1 MSGPATGLTMLGDR
15 ASADHGSSLRCT
27 RLYACR
33 SRTDGQKAITRISPL
48 AFGRART
55 APRSGADPLLWRLLG
70 AAHGQRLGL
79 RAFLGRSA
87 PASSCGR
94 CRQFPGPQSQRPIDI
109 ICGAAIVVA
118 RYGSVVQ
125 KPTLERFGTDPVN
138 GTRGGERKLEP
149 DSAFAPRSAQVLLIA
164 GKDPRQ
170 WRGRASAIPSRP

>member
-1 MSGPATGLTMLGDR
+1 MV
-15 ASADHGSSLRCT
+15 SAWG
-27 RLYACR
+27 
-33 SRTDGQKAITRISPL
+33 
-48 AFGRART
+48 
-55 APRSGADPLLWRLLG
+55 
-70 AAHGQRLGL
+70 
-79 RAFLGRSA
+79 
-87 PASSCGR
+87 CGR
-94 CRQFPGPQSQRPIDI
+94 FWDAQRRRHRAGDAGDSPGPQSQRPIDI

-170 WRGRASAIPSRP
+170 W